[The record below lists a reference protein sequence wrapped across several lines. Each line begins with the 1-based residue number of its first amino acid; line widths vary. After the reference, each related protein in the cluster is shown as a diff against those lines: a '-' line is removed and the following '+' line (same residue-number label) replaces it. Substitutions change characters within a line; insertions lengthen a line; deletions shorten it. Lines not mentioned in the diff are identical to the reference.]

1 MEEILKDMTTRL
13 EQLKAERE
21 QLMQSIMQAQANLNA
36 YNGAI
41 QETERTIALLT
52 NRTDKPEE

>member
-1 MEEILKDMTTRL
+1 MEAILNDLQARL
-13 EQLKAERE
+13 EFLKSERE

>member
-1 MEEILKDMTTRL
+1 MEAILNDLQARL
-13 EQLKAERE
+13 EFLKSERE

-41 QETERTIALLT
+41 QETERMIALLT

>member
-1 MEEILKDMTTRL
+1 METILNDLQARL
-13 EQLKAERE
+13 EFLKSERE